1 MQNRTLALSR
11 MLPAESGGQRVDAA
25 LITSAPNRFYLTG
38 FKSSAG
44 YVLVTREEAYLL
56 VDFRYAEAAAAQ
68 VKDARV
74 RSFSKLS
81 ETLAELISAYGLR
94 GILLESGGVSLLEAE
109 RLGKMFEQAGARAV
123 KTSVLDELL
132 GGLRRV
138 KSPGEI
144 ERIRAAQQ
152 ITEYAFGRILE
163 KIRPGVT
170 ERELALDLGAGGQTP
185 GEGRFHHHGHRR

>member
-1 MQNRTLALSR
+1 

-25 LITSAPNRFYLTG
+25 LTSAPNRFYLTG

-74 RSFSKLS
+74 RLFSKLS

-94 GILLESGGVSLLEAE
+94 GILLESGAFPAGGGEARE
-109 RLGKMFEQAGARAV
+109 DVRTGRGAR
-123 KTSVLDELL
+123 
-132 GGLRRV
+132 RQN
-138 KSPGEI
+138 
-144 ERIRAAQQ
+144 ERTR
-152 ITEYAFGRILE
+152 
-163 KIRPGVT
+163 
-170 ERELALDLGAGGQTP
+170 
-185 GEGRFHHHGHRR
+185 